1 MGVDTVDGHVVGLP
15 RGWASFVLAPLAP
28 TEHGTLHLRGGVPS
42 QMLTNLRVFGMDDWR
57 MGGRIFDHH
66 FFLPCV
72 NFRNAQCF
80 SVLAISYL
88 GAKHDFEIW
97 AFKVFFLWTRKT
109 PLRMASRGSDLNIKI
124 GNNTQEIH
132 HKA

>member
-1 MGVDTVDGHVVGLP
+1 MDGAFLQ
-15 RGWASFVLAPLAP
+15 RQ
-28 TEHGTLHLRGGVPS
+28 LHLSFRPS
-42 QMLTNLRVFGMDDWR
+42 SCQIESVVTSNLNSELNA
-57 MGGRIFDHH
+57 
-66 FFLPCV
+66 FLKESIVSDGTSDALFC
-72 NFRNAQCF
+72 
-80 SVLAISYL
+80 SVLAISDL

-97 AFKVFFLWTRKT
+97 AFKVFLLWTRKT